1 MAFSVNSL
9 VSDFPANI
17 KAYIPRRVVVTGMG
31 AITPVGHDVE
41 TSWRAVV
48 EGCSGIG
55 PVTLVESAHL
65 DVRIAGEV
73 KDFDPSRYLDSK
85 EARKMDPFSVFASYA
100 ALQALEDA
108 GLKIG
113 ENISPERVGTVLG
126 NGIGGVETLET
137 AYQKIFAG
145 GGATRI
151 PPMSVPKLISNEAPG
166 NVAML
171 TGAQGPCY
179 SLLTAC
185 SAATDAISDASRWI
199 KDGVCDVMISGG
211 TEAAI
216 TILGIGGFC
225 VLKAVTTKFNDAPEK
240 GSRPFDKDRSGF
252 VMGEG
257 AGVLILEEYEHA
269 KARGAKIYAELAGFG
284 MTCDAYHLTSPH
296 PEGIGAI
303 RAMKMALDMAGMKP
317 TDISY
322 INAHGTSTEINDPTE
337 TKAIKAVFGDH
348 AYRLKVSSTKSMT
361 GHMLSAAAAVE
372 ALACVTAI
380 HYGAI
385 PPTVNLD
392 EIDPQCDLCHVP
404 NHARERKVRTAISNS
419 FGFGGNNT
427 TLVLRAAA

>member
-1 MAFSVNSL
+1 MA
-9 VSDFPANI
+9 
-17 KAYIPRRVVVTGMG
+17 RRVVVTGMG
-31 AITPVGHDVE
+31 TVNSLGHDVASTWE
-41 TSWRAVV
+41 AVKASK
-48 EGCSGIG
+48 CGIG
-55 PVTLVESAHL
+55 PITKVSTEELSCK
-65 DVRIAGEV
+65 IAAEI
-73 KDFDPSRYLDSK
+73 KDFDPTKYLDNK
-85 EARKMDPFSVFASYA
+85 EARKMDPFSVYA
-100 ALQALEDA
+100 AYASLQALEDA
-108 GLKIG
+108 GIKVG
-113 ENISPERVGTVLG
+113 ENLNAERIGTVLG

-137 AYQKIFAG
+137 AYQKIYTG

-199 KDGVCDVMISGG
+199 KDGVCDVMITGG

-225 VLKAVTTKFNDAPEK
+225 VLKAVTSKFNDAPEK
-240 GSRPFDKDRSGF
+240 ASRPFDRDRSGF

-269 KARGAKIYAELAGFG
+269 KKRGAKIYAELAGFG

-296 PEGIGAI
+296 PEGTGAI

-317 TDISY
+317 TDIGY
-322 INAHGTSTEINDPTE
+322 INAHGTSTDINDPTE

-348 AYRLKVSSTKSMT
+348 AYKLKVSSTKSMT
-361 GHMLSAAAAVE
+361 GHCIGA
-372 ALACVTAI
+372 T
-380 HYGAI
+380 GAI
-385 PPTVNLD
+385 EAIFSILALRDQWVPPTINLD
-392 EIDPQCDLCHVP
+392 NPDLEAGCDLDYVP
-404 NHARERKVRTAISNS
+404 HKGVAHKVDAVMSNTL
-419 FGFGGNNT
+419 GFGGHNGV
-427 TLVLRAAA
+427 LVFKNI

>member
-1 MAFSVNSL
+1 MA
-9 VSDFPANI
+9 
-17 KAYIPRRVVVTGMG
+17 RRVVVTGMG
-31 AITPVGHDVE
+31 TVNSLGHDVE
-41 TSWRAVV
+41 STWAAVKASR
-48 EGCSGIG
+48 SGVG
-55 PVTLVESAHL
+55 PITHVATDELSCK
-65 DVRIAGEV
+65 IAAEV
-73 KDFDPSRYLDSK
+73 KDFDPSRYLESK
-85 EARKMDPFSVFASYA
+85 EARKMDPFSVFATYA
-100 ALQALEDA
+100 AFQALEDA
-108 GLKIG
+108 GLKVG
-113 ENISPERVGTVLG
+113 ENLNAERVGTVLG
-126 NGIGGVETLET
+126 NGIGGVQTLEA

-216 TILGIGGFC
+216 TLLGIGGFC
-225 VLKAVTTKFNDAPEK
+225 VLKAVTSKYNDAPEK

-269 KARGAKIYAELAGFG
+269 KKRGAKIYAELAGFG

-296 PEGIGAI
+296 PEGHGAI
-303 RAMKMALDMAGMKP
+303 RAMQMALDMAGLKP
-317 TDISY
+317 SDVGY
-322 INAHGTSTEINDPTE
+322 VNAHGTSTEINDPTE

-348 AYRLKVSSTKSMT
+348 AYKLKVSSTKSMT
-361 GHMLSAAAAVE
+361 GHCIGAA
-372 ALACVTAI
+372 
-380 HYGAI
+380 GAI
-385 PPTVNLD
+385 EAMFCILALRDQWVPPTINLD
-392 EIDPQCDLCHVP
+392 NPDIEAGCDLDYVP
-404 NHARERKVRTAISNS
+404 HHGVPHRFEAAMSNTL
-419 FGFGGNNT
+419 GFGGHNG
-427 TLVLRAAA
+427 VVIFKKV

>member
-1 MAFSVNSL
+1 MST
-9 VSDFPANI
+9 
-17 KAYIPRRVVVTGMG
+17 RRVVVTGMG
-31 AITPVGHDVE
+31 TVNSLGHDVAS
-41 TSWRAVV
+41 TWAAVKAAK
-48 EGCSGIG
+48 CGIG
-55 PVTLVESAHL
+55 PITHVATEELSCK
-65 DVRIAGEV
+65 IAAEV
-73 KDFDPSRYLDSK
+73 KDFDPGRYLESK
-85 EARKMDPFSVFASYA
+85 EARKMDPFSVFATYA
-100 ALQALEDA
+100 SLQALEDA
-108 GLKIG
+108 GIKIG
-113 ENISPERVGTVLG
+113 ENLNPERIGTVLG

-145 GGATRI
+145 GGASRI

-166 NVAML
+166 NVAMI

-216 TILGIGGFC
+216 TLLGIGGFC
-225 VLKAVTTKFNDAPEK
+225 VLKAVTSKYNDAPEK
-240 GSRPFDKDRSGF
+240 ASRPFDKDRSGF

-269 KARGAKIYAELAGFG
+269 KKRGAKIYAELAGFG

-296 PEGIGAI
+296 PEGLGAI

-317 TDISY
+317 SDISY

-348 AYRLKVSSTKSMT
+348 AYKLKVSSTKSMT
-361 GHMLSAAAAVE
+361 GHCIGAA
-372 ALACVTAI
+372 
-380 HYGAI
+380 GAI
-385 PPTVNLD
+385 EAIFSILALRDQWVPPTINLD
-392 EIDPQCDLCHVP
+392 NPDIEAGCDLDYVP
-404 NHARERKVRTAISNS
+404 HRGVPHKVDAVMSNTL
-419 FGFGGNNT
+419 GFGGHNG
-427 TLVLRAAA
+427 VVIFKKV

>member
-1 MAFSVNSL
+1 MA
-9 VSDFPANI
+9 
-17 KAYIPRRVVVTGMG
+17 RRVVVTGMG
-31 AITPVGHDVE
+31 TVNSLGHDVASTWE
-41 TSWRAVV
+41 AVKAAK
-48 EGCSGIG
+48 CGIG
-55 PVTLVESAHL
+55 PITHVATDELSCK
-65 DVRIAGEV
+65 IAAEV
-73 KDFDPSRYLDSK
+73 KDFDPSRYLESK
-85 EARKMDPFSVFASYA
+85 EARKMDPFSVFATYA
-100 ALQALEDA
+100 SLQALEDA

-113 ENISPERVGTVLG
+113 ENLNPERVGTVLG
-126 NGIGGVETLET
+126 NGIGGVQALEA

-166 NVAML
+166 NVAMI

-216 TILGIGGFC
+216 TLLGIGGFC
-225 VLKAVTTKFNDAPEK
+225 VLKAVTSKYNDAPEK
-240 GSRPFDKDRSGF
+240 ASRPFDKDRSGF

-269 KARGAKIYAELAGFG
+269 KKRGAKIYAELAGFG

-296 PEGIGAI
+296 PEGLGAI
-303 RAMKMALDMAGMKP
+303 RAMNMALDMAGMKP

-348 AYRLKVSSTKSMT
+348 AYKLKVSSTKSMT
-361 GHMLSAAAAVE
+361 GHCIGAA
-372 ALACVTAI
+372 
-380 HYGAI
+380 GAI
-385 PPTVNLD
+385 EAIFCILALRDQWVPPTINLD
-392 EIDPQCDLCHVP
+392 NPDIEAGCDLDYVP
-404 NHARERKVRTAISNS
+404 HQGVDHKVDAVMSNTL
-419 FGFGGNNT
+419 GFGGHNG
-427 TLVLRAAA
+427 VVIFKKV

>member
-1 MAFSVNSL
+1 MGTVNSL
-9 VSDFPANI
+9 
-17 KAYIPRRVVVTGMG
+17 
-31 AITPVGHDVE
+31 GHDVE
-41 TSWRAVV
+41 STWAAVKASQ
-48 EGCSGIG
+48 CGIG
-55 PVTLVESAHL
+55 PITHVPTDELSCK
-65 DVRIAGEV
+65 IAAEV
-73 KDFDPSRYLDSK
+73 KDFDPSRYLDTK
-85 EARKMDPFSVFASYA
+85 EARKMDPFSVFAAYA
-100 ALQALEDA
+100 SLQALEDA

-113 ENISPERVGTVLG
+113 ENLNPERIGTVLG

-151 PPMSVPKLISNEAPG
+151 PPMTVPKLISNEAPG

-216 TILGIGGFC
+216 TLLGVGGFC
-225 VLKAVTTKFNDAPEK
+225 VLKAVTSKFNDEPQKA
-240 GSRPFDKDRSGF
+240 SRPFDKDRSGF

-269 KARGAKIYAELAGFG
+269 KKRGAKIYAELAGFG

-296 PEGIGAI
+296 PEGLGAI

-317 TDISY
+317 TDIGY
-322 INAHGTSTEINDPTE
+322 LNAHGTSTEINDPTE
-337 TKAIKAVFGDH
+337 TRAIKAVFGDH
-348 AYRLKVSSTKSMT
+348 AYKMKVSSTKSMT
-361 GHMLSAAAAVE
+361 GHCVGAA
-372 ALACVTAI
+372 
-380 HYGAI
+380 GAI
-385 PPTVNLD
+385 EAIFSILALRDQWVPPTINLD
-392 EIDPQCDLCHVP
+392 NPDLEAGCDLDYVP
-404 NHARERKVRTAISNS
+404 HKGVPHKVDAVMSNTL
-419 FGFGGNNT
+419 GFGGHNG
-427 TLVLRAAA
+427 VVIFKKI